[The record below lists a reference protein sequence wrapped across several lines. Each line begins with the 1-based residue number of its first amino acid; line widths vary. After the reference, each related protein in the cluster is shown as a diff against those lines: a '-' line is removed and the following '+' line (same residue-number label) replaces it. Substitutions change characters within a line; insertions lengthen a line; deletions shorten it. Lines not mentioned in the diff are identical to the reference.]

1 MPPQKLKIFP
11 LSQMYF
17 LYIRTCTNVMCYP
30 AKLRWASDL
39 SWIHQEY
46 AQMGRNKWFKKD
58 MKENNRKGK
67 IMMTASLEAIRK
79 QSDFCLWRKEGYLQH
94 EEEALDVFSEQL
106 PPCCSH
112 SLGRAGRADYRPV
125 THTMGC
131 ESEAWHYWSKPAPLW
146 GTQAL
151 PSSQLPCCDPRPP
164 GTLDHSR
171 RGGLQPWVRNRWAP
185 QSIWSRSA

>member
-79 QSDFCLWRKEGYLQH
+79 QSDFCLWRKEGYLQR

-125 THTMGC
+125 THTMGVRAKHGITGASQHLC
-131 ESEAWHYWSKPAPLW
+131 GAPRHCPAASCPAAIRGPQGPW
-146 GTQAL
+146 II
-151 PSSQLPCCDPRPP
+151 P
-164 GTLDHSR
+164 GGAASNHE
-171 RGGLQPWVRNRWAP
+171 
-185 QSIWSRSA
+185 